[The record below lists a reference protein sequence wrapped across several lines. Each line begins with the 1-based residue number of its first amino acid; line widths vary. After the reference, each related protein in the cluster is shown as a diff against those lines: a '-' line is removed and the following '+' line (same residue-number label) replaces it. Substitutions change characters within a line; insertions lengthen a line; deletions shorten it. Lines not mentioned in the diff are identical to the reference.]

1 MEYAV
6 LPIFLFVAC
15 VLALAVG
22 LLVVANIFNPGKPG
36 RVKQMPYESGMDPV
50 HDTRRRF
57 DVRFHLLAI
66 AFLVFDV
73 ELLFLYPWAVA
84 SRPAA
89 VAEGRGER
97 GEGKAGNANCKLQ
110 IADCK
115 LPDANPDSQLSNEY
129 IINPQSLILR
139 SSPLSPLPSP
149 LSPPRG
155 IDAAVAGGLVE
166 SRNLVFAGV
175 MIFIGLLT
183 LGFVYDWRKGVF
195 RWR

>member
-1 MEYAV
+1 MQYAF
-6 LPIFLFVAC
+6 LPVFLFVLCAI
-15 VLALAVG
+15 ALVVG
-22 LLVVANIFNPGKPG
+22 LLGVASLFNPGKPG
-36 RVKQMPYESGMDPV
+36 RVTRMPYESGMDPI

-89 VAEGRGER
+89 ENTTYPQQAAARLLVQS
-97 GEGKAGNANCKLQ
+97 L
-110 IADCK
+110 I
-115 LPDANPDSQLSNEY
+115 S
-129 IINPQSLILR
+129 NPQSPIPR
-139 SSPLSPLPSP
+139 PSSLAPLQ
-149 LSPPRG
+149 G
-155 IDAAVAGGLVE
+155 IDAAVAEGLVE
-166 SRNLVFAGV
+166 SRHLVFGGV
-175 MIFIGLLT
+175 MTFIALLT